1 MLLGPDGLSQA
12 RGIAFNMQ
20 ITDRHTGRPGS
31 QRTRR
36 SARIAL
42 VALAAAA
49 GSAFAL
55 GGGSASAAPL
65 PSEVPGDPH
74 SPVVAQHALD
84 TLTALARYQ
93 RSDDAADLAAYRDGL
108 AATAAA
114 TATEIGLNHRAMQLA
129 WHSADRPHQ
138 VALLTALTQLGV
150 EYRSMTSE
158 PGVGFD
164 CSGLTSYAW
173 GEAGFELN
181 RRSGDQ
187 IAAADE
193 RTRDTVMA
201 GDLVEYPGHV
211 MMSLGLGNAV
221 VHSSNPESD
230 VELWVLS
237 DGRADSVRYGD
248 PTA

>member
-1 MLLGPDGLSQA
+1 
-12 RGIAFNMQ
+12 MQ
-20 ITDRHTGRPGS
+20 IIDRHIDRSGTR
-31 QRTRR
+31 RTRR
-36 SARIAL
+36 NARIAL
-42 VALAAAA
+42 LALAAAA

-55 GGGSASAAPL
+55 GGGPVSAAPA
-65 PSEVPGDPH
+65 PGEVPGDPQ

-84 TLTALARYQ
+84 TLTALGRYQ
-93 RSDDAADLAAYRDGL
+93 RSGDEADLTAYQDGL
-108 AATAAA
+108 AVTAAA
-114 TATEIGLNHRAMQLA
+114 TADETGLNDRAMQLA
-129 WHSADRPHQ
+129 WNSADRPHQ

-150 EYRSMTSE
+150 EYQSMTSE

-187 IAAADE
+187 IDAADE
-193 RTRDTVMA
+193 RTRTTVMA

-211 MMSLGLGNAV
+211 MISLGLGNAV
-221 VHSSNPESD
+221 VHSSNPEND

-248 PTA
+248 PTE